1 MVQLGPARLRVAAVV
16 VPAAPDRGLPGW
28 EPLARMRRLHLIPA
42 PLPRRSAMTGPVL
55 RPEKLLLL
63 PAMELGL
70 LAGALWRPLA
80 DPPRSPQAG
89 RQRSCWPGVKHHGR
103 PHCAAVRA

>member
-1 MVQLGPARLRVAAVV
+1 MAQLELAQLQLAAVV
-16 VPAAPDRGLPGW
+16 VPAAPGRGRQPR
-28 EPLARMRRLHLIPA
+28 ARIHRPHLIPA
-42 PLPRRSAMTGPVL
+42 PLPRRSGMTGRVL

-63 PAMELGL
+63 PVVERRLQ
-70 LAGALWRPLA
+70 AGALWRPLG

-89 RQRSCWPGVKHHGR
+89 RQRSCWQGVKHHGR